1 MKIKRNIA
9 MSLIKDLIQDEK
21 FKKEM
26 IDLISSTSDSSGI
39 ARHEEKKIFNNL
51 LKVHKKNVDDVMVP
65 KGEIIFI
72 DEKID
77 KENLIKII
85 NKEAHSRMP
94 VVKGELEN
102 CLGMVHIKDLFK
114 KINNKSF
121 NIKSLLREVLFI
133 PSTTPVFNLLQK
145 MKKQNIHLAI
155 VMDEFNSVAGL
166 VTIEDLVE
174 EIVGEIEDE
183 HDKEET
189 PMYHLKNNNLVMD
202 AAMLV
207 DDFEREFDVSI
218 PEELK
223 EDVGTIGGIIFNLAG
238 RIPKKKEKF
247 AINKKLSFTIHKVS
261 SRKILEVIVH
271 GVKYQSFVFIFNST
285 IFSYCRQ
292 CSSHSFITS
301 AFWTFSFLLDR
312 NITFFLFFIKR
323 SNV

>member
-1 MKIKRNIA
+1 MKIKKNIA
-9 MSLIKDLIQDEK
+9 ISLIKDLIQDDK
-21 FKKEM
+21 FKKEI
-26 IDLISSTSDSSGI
+26 IDLISSTSDSSGV
-39 ARHEEKKIFNNL
+39 AKLEEKKIFNNL
-51 LKVHKKNVDDVMVP
+51 LKVHKKTVDDVMVP
-65 KGEIIFI
+65 RGEIIFI

-94 VVKGELEN
+94 VVKEELEN

-121 NIKSLLREVLFI
+121 KIKSLLREVLFI

-183 HDKEET
+183 HDKEEA
-189 PMYHLKNNNLVMD
+189 PMYDLKNNNLIMD

-207 DDFEREFDVSI
+207 DDFEREFDISI
-218 PEELK
+218 PEDLK

-247 AINKKLSFTIHKVS
+247 DINKKLSFTIHKVS

-271 GVKYQSFVFIFNST
+271 GVKPQ
-285 IFSYCRQ
+285 
-292 CSSHSFITS
+292 
-301 AFWTFSFLLDR
+301 
-312 NITFFLFFIKR
+312 
-323 SNV
+323 

>member
-1 MKIKRNIA
+1 MKIKKNIA
-9 MSLIKDLIQDEK
+9 ISLIKDLIQDDK
-21 FKKEM
+21 FKKE
-26 IDLISSTSDSSGI
+26 IINLISSTSDSSGV
-39 ARHEEKKIFNNL
+39 AKLEEKKIFNNL
-51 LKVHKKNVDDVMVP
+51 LKVHKKTVDDVMVP
-65 KGEIIFI
+65 RGEIIFI

-94 VVKGELEN
+94 VVKEELEN

-121 NIKSLLREVLFI
+121 KIKSLLREVIFI
-133 PSTTPVFNLLQK
+133 PSATPVFNLLQK

-183 HDKEET
+183 HDKEEA
-189 PMYHLKNNNLVMD
+189 PMYDLKNNNLIMD

-207 DDFEREFDVSI
+207 DDFEREFDISI
-218 PEELK
+218 PEDLK

-247 AINKKLSFTIHKVS
+247 DINKKLSFTIHKVS

-271 GVKYQSFVFIFNST
+271 GVKPQ
-285 IFSYCRQ
+285 
-292 CSSHSFITS
+292 
-301 AFWTFSFLLDR
+301 
-312 NITFFLFFIKR
+312 
-323 SNV
+323 

>member
-1 MKIKRNIA
+1 MKIKRTIA
-9 MSLIKDLIQDEK
+9 IALIKELIQDEK
-21 FKKEM
+21 FKKER
-26 IDLISSTSDSSGI
+26 IDLISSNSDSSGV
-39 ARHEEKKIFNNL
+39 AKQEEKKIFNNL
-51 LKVHKKNVDDVMVP
+51 LKVHKKTVDDVMVP
-65 KGEIIFI
+65 RGEIIFI

-121 NIKSLLREVLFI
+121 KIKSLLREVLFI
-133 PSTTPVFNLLQK
+133 PSSTPVFNLLQK

-189 PMYHLKNNNLVMD
+189 PMYHLKNNNLIMD

-223 EDVGTIGGIIFNLAG
+223 EDVGTIGGILFNLAG

-247 AINKKLSFTIHKVS
+247 SINKKLSFTIHKVS

-271 GVKYQSFVFIFNST
+271 GVKSQ
-285 IFSYCRQ
+285 
-292 CSSHSFITS
+292 
-301 AFWTFSFLLDR
+301 
-312 NITFFLFFIKR
+312 
-323 SNV
+323 

>member
-1 MKIKRNIA
+1 MKIKKNIA
-9 MSLIKDLIQDEK
+9 ISLIKDLIQDDK
-21 FKKEM
+21 FKKEI
-26 IDLISSTSDSSGI
+26 IDLISSTSDSSGV
-39 ARHEEKKIFNNL
+39 AKLEEKKIFNNL
-51 LKVHKKNVDDVMVP
+51 LKVHKKTVDDVMVP
-65 KGEIIFI
+65 RGEIIFI

-94 VVKGELEN
+94 VVKEELEN

-121 NIKSLLREVLFI
+121 KIKSLLREVLFI
-133 PSTTPVFNLLQK
+133 PSATPVFNLLQK

-183 HDKEET
+183 HDKEEA
-189 PMYHLKNNNLVMD
+189 PMYDIKNNNIIMD

-207 DDFEREFDVSI
+207 DDFEREFDISI
-218 PEELK
+218 PEDLK

-247 AINKKLSFTIHKVS
+247 DINKKLSFTIHKVS

-271 GVKYQSFVFIFNST
+271 GVKPQ
-285 IFSYCRQ
+285 
-292 CSSHSFITS
+292 
-301 AFWTFSFLLDR
+301 
-312 NITFFLFFIKR
+312 
-323 SNV
+323 

>member
-1 MKIKRNIA
+1 MKIKKNIA
-9 MSLIKDLIQDEK
+9 ISLIKDLIQDDK
-21 FKKEM
+21 FKKEI
-26 IDLISSTSDSSGI
+26 IDLISSTSDSSGV
-39 ARHEEKKIFNNL
+39 AKLEEKKIFNNL
-51 LKVHKKNVDDVMVP
+51 LKVHKKTVDDVMVP
-65 KGEIIFI
+65 RGEIIFI

-94 VVKGELEN
+94 VVKEELEN

-121 NIKSLLREVLFI
+121 KIKSLLREVLFI
-133 PSTTPVFNLLQK
+133 PSATPVFNLLQK

-189 PMYHLKNNNLVMD
+189 PMYDLKNNNLIMD

-207 DDFEREFDVSI
+207 DDFEREFDISI
-218 PEELK
+218 PEDLK

-271 GVKYQSFVFIFNST
+271 GVKPQ
-285 IFSYCRQ
+285 
-292 CSSHSFITS
+292 
-301 AFWTFSFLLDR
+301 
-312 NITFFLFFIKR
+312 
-323 SNV
+323 

>member
-1 MKIKRNIA
+1 MKIKKNLA
-9 MSLIKDLIQDEK
+9 IKLVKELIQDEN
-21 FKKEM
+21 FKKDI
-26 IDLISSTSDSSGI
+26 IDLISATSDSSGI
-39 ARHEEKKIFNNL
+39 AKNEEKKIFNNL
-51 LKVHKKNVDDVMVP
+51 LKVHKKTVDDVMVP
-65 KGEIIFI
+65 RGEIIFI
-72 DEKID
+72 DQNID
-77 KENLIKII
+77 KENIIKII

-94 VVKGELEN
+94 VVKKDLEH

-121 NIKSLLREVLFI
+121 KIKSLLREVIFI
-133 PSTTPVFNLLQK
+133 PSATPVFNLLQK

-183 HDKEET
+183 HDKEEA
-189 PMYHLKNNNLVMD
+189 PMYDLKNNNLIMD

-207 DDFEREFDVSI
+207 DDFEREFDISI
-218 PEELK
+218 PEDLK

-247 AINKKLSFTIHKVS
+247 DINKKLSFTIHKVS

-271 GVKYQSFVFIFNST
+271 GVKPQ
-285 IFSYCRQ
+285 
-292 CSSHSFITS
+292 
-301 AFWTFSFLLDR
+301 
-312 NITFFLFFIKR
+312 
-323 SNV
+323 

>member
-1 MKIKRNIA
+1 MKIKKNIA
-9 MSLIKDLIQDEK
+9 ISLIKDLIQDDK
-21 FKKEM
+21 FKKEI
-26 IDLISSTSDSSGI
+26 IDLISSTSDSSGV
-39 ARHEEKKIFNNL
+39 AKLEEKKIFNNL
-51 LKVHKKNVDDVMVP
+51 LKVHKKTVDDVMVP
-65 KGEIIFI
+65 RGEIIFI

-94 VVKGELEN
+94 VVKEELEN

-121 NIKSLLREVLFI
+121 KIKSLLREVLFI
-133 PSTTPVFNLLQK
+133 PSATPVFNLLQK

-183 HDKEET
+183 HDKEEA
-189 PMYHLKNNNLVMD
+189 PMYDLKNNNLIMD

-207 DDFEREFDVSI
+207 DDFEREFDISI

-247 AINKKLSFTIHKVS
+247 DINKKLSFTIHKVS

-271 GVKYQSFVFIFNST
+271 GVKPQ
-285 IFSYCRQ
+285 
-292 CSSHSFITS
+292 
-301 AFWTFSFLLDR
+301 
-312 NITFFLFFIKR
+312 
-323 SNV
+323 

>member
-1 MKIKRNIA
+1 MKIKKNIA
-9 MSLIKDLIQDEK
+9 ISLIKDLIQDDK
-21 FKKEM
+21 FKKEI
-26 IDLISSTSDSSGI
+26 IDLISSTSDSSGV
-39 ARHEEKKIFNNL
+39 ARLEEKKIFNNL
-51 LKVHKKNVDDVMVP
+51 LKVHKKTVDDVMVP
-65 KGEIIFI
+65 RGEIIFI

-94 VVKGELEN
+94 VVKEELEN

-121 NIKSLLREVLFI
+121 KIKSLLREVIFI
-133 PSTTPVFNLLQK
+133 PSATPVFNLLQK

-183 HDKEET
+183 HDKEEA
-189 PMYHLKNNNLVMD
+189 PMYDLKNNNLIMD

-207 DDFEREFDVSI
+207 DDFEREFDISI
-218 PEELK
+218 PEDLK

-247 AINKKLSFTIHKVS
+247 DINKKLSFTIHKVS

-271 GVKYQSFVFIFNST
+271 GVKPQ
-285 IFSYCRQ
+285 
-292 CSSHSFITS
+292 
-301 AFWTFSFLLDR
+301 
-312 NITFFLFFIKR
+312 
-323 SNV
+323 